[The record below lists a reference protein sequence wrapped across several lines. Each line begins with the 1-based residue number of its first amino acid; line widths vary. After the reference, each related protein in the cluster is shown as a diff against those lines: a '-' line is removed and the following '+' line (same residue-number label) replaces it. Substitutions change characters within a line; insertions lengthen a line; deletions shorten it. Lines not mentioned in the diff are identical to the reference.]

1 MAKKNDGLTPRQR
14 QSRQLM
20 EEKATRKKREA
31 LMQKCMLAGGGIACV
46 ALLAGGIWC
55 WKTSALER
63 TQTALANS
71 AYALSAQA
79 GFVVKGLY
87 LEGRNRTSIEEIEKA
102 LDIKKG
108 DPILRLSINEV
119 RARLEKIESVKM
131 AAIDRSLPGTLHV
144 RIVEREPVAMWQHEG
159 KMALVDDNGAVM
171 TGLDMA
177 QFQQLPLILG
187 DDAPKHV
194 SEVLAILAS
203 QPDLVKRFAAAIHVG
218 ERRWNIRLSAQAGE
232 NIEIKL
238 PETDPAAAWKKLAEL
253 ETKQKLLDRDIKVI
267 DLRMPGRMF
276 IKLVPENEPIKP
288 AGSARDT

>member
-1 MAKKNDGLTPRQR
+1 
-14 QSRQLM
+14 
-20 EEKATRKKREA
+20 
-31 LMQKCMLAGGGIACV
+31 
-46 ALLAGGIWC
+46 
-55 WKTSALER
+55 
-63 TQTALANS
+63 
-71 AYALSAQA
+71 
-79 GFVVKGLY
+79 
-87 LEGRNRTSIEEIEKA
+87 
-102 LDIKKG
+102 
-108 DPILRLSINEV
+108 
-119 RARLEKIESVKM
+119 
-131 AAIDRSLPGTLHV
+131 V

-238 PETDPAAAWKKLAEL
+238 AEL